1 MGVSSVLMLVLVWN
15 VIRILI
21 WMVMALVSDVL
32 LSRIVYI
39 VIVHHTVW
47 NVDLDIGRMLVSVL
61 SANHQ

>member
-15 VIRILI
+15 VIRIRI
-21 WMVMALVSDVL
+21 WMVVALVSDVL

>member
-21 WMVMALVSDVL
+21 WMVMALVSDAL

-47 NVDLDIGRMLVSVL
+47 SVGLDIGRMLVSVL

>member
-15 VIRILI
+15 VIRIRI
-21 WMVMALVSDVL
+21 WMVMALVSDAL
-32 LSRIVYI
+32 LSLIVYI